1 VARQTLLLN
10 THNFAP
16 AQFFN
21 HSANSAT
28 LFNGK
33 LLFATS
39 EGVFESGGDN
49 DGYTEELVE
58 GVPTQVPVPIVA
70 HAVLPIAD
78 FGYQGQKSPR
88 SILLGGRFDG
98 QMQVSITDEKGVT
111 QEYLTKDMDNEDGTK
126 VALRSDQ
133 RSRYLKV
140 KIANVNGA
148 DFSVDSADLIFIPG
162 PERRK

>member
-1 VARQTLLLN
+1 MPRQTILLN

-28 LFNGK
+28 LFNGN

-39 EGVFESGGDN
+39 EGIFKSGGDN

-58 GVPTQVPVPIVA
+58 GVPTHAPVPIAA

-78 FGYQGQKSPR
+78 FGYRGQKSPR
-88 SILLGGRFDG
+88 SMLLGGRFDG

-111 QEYLTKDMDNEDGTK
+111 QDYLTEGMGNEDGTK

-140 KIANVNGA
+140 KIANVDGA

>member
-1 VARQTLLLN
+1 MPRQTILFN

-16 AQFFN
+16 AQFFS

-49 DGYTEELVE
+49 DGYEADGITHI
-58 GVPTQVPVPIVA
+58 PIDA
-70 HAVLPIAD
+70 HAVLPVAD
-78 FGYQGQKSPR
+78 FGYQGQKSTR
-88 SILLGGRFDG
+88 SMLLGGRFEG

-111 QEYLTKDMDNEDGTK
+111 QDYLTEDMSSEDGTK

-140 KIANVNGA
+140 KIANVDGA

>member
-1 VARQTLLLN
+1 MSRQTILIN

-39 EGVFESGGDN
+39 EGIFESGGSN
-49 DGYTEELVE
+49 DGYAADGIT
-58 GVPTQVPVPIVA
+58 PIPINA
-70 HAVLPIAD
+70 HAVLPVAD

-88 SILLGGRFDG
+88 SMLLGGRFEG

-111 QEYLTKDMDNEDGTK
+111 QDYLTEDMDNEDGTK

-140 KIANVNGA
+140 KIANVDGA

>member
-1 VARQTLLLN
+1 MPRQTILLN

-39 EGVFESGGDN
+39 EGLFESGGDN
-49 DGYTEELVE
+49 DGYVTEGEVS
-58 GVPTQVPVPIVA
+58 TPIPIAA

-88 SILLGGRFDG
+88 SMLLGGRFDG
-98 QMQVSITDEKGVT
+98 QMQVSVTDEKGVT
-111 QEYLTKDMDNEDGTK
+111 QGYVSPEMEDADGTK
-126 VALRSDQ
+126 IALRTDQ
-133 RSRYLKV
+133 RSRYFTT
-140 KIANVNGA
+140 KISNVDGS
-148 DFSVDSADLIFIPG
+148 DFSLESADLVFIPG
-162 PERRK
+162 PERRR

>member
-1 VARQTLLLN
+1 MARQTLLLN

-21 HSANSAT
+21 HPANSAT
-28 LFNGK
+28 FFNGK

-39 EGVFESGGDN
+39 DGLFESGGNN
-49 DGYTEELVE
+49 DGYEAD
-58 GVPTQVPVPIVA
+58 GVTPIPIAA
-70 HAVLPIAD
+70 HAVLPVAD

-88 SILLGGRFDG
+88 SMLLGGRFNG

-111 QEYLTKDMDNEDGTK
+111 QDYLTEDMTSEDGTK

-140 KIANVNGA
+140 KIANVDGS

-162 PERRK
+162 PERRR

>member
-1 VARQTLLLN
+1 MARQTLLLN
-10 THNFAP
+10 IHNFAP
-16 AQFFN
+16 AQFTG

-28 LFNGK
+28 FFNGK

-39 EGVFESGGDN
+39 AGIFESTGDN
-49 DGYTEELVE
+49 DGFIVE
-58 GVPTQVPVPIVA
+58 DEVSTPIPINA
-70 HAVLPIAD
+70 YAVLPVAD

-88 SILLGGRFDG
+88 SMLLGGRFDG

-111 QEYLTKDMDNEDGTK
+111 QNYLTEDMDNEDGTK

-140 KIANVNGA
+140 KIANVDGA

>member
-1 VARQTLLLN
+1 MPRQTIIIN

-39 EGVFESGGDN
+39 EGVFESAGSN
-49 DGYTEELVE
+49 DGYEADGIT
-58 GVPTQVPVPIVA
+58 PIPIDA

-88 SILLGGRFDG
+88 SMLLGGRFEG
-98 QMQVSITDEKGVT
+98 QMEISITDEKGIT
-111 QEYLTKDMDNEDGTK
+111 QEYLTEGMDNEDGTK

-140 KIANVNGA
+140 KIANVDGV

>member
-1 VARQTLLLN
+1 MSRQTILLN
-10 THNFAP
+10 THNFAT

-39 EGVFESGGDN
+39 EGLFESGGNN
-49 DGYTEELVE
+49 DGYEADKVT
-58 GVPTQVPVPIVA
+58 PIPIIA
-70 HAVLPIAD
+70 YAVLPISD

-88 SILLGGRFDG
+88 SMLLGGRFDG
-98 QMQVSITDEKGVT
+98 QMQVSITDEKAVT
-111 QEYLTKDMDNEDGTK
+111 RDYLTEDMDNEDGTK
-126 VALRSDQ
+126 IALRSDQ
-133 RSRYLKV
+133 RSRYLKA
-140 KIANVNGA
+140 KISNVDGA

>member
-1 VARQTLLLN
+1 MSRQTILLN

-58 GVPTQVPVPIVA
+58 GVPTQVPVPIAA

-88 SILLGGRFDG
+88 SMLLGGRFDG
-98 QMQVSITDEKGVT
+98 QMQVSITDENGVT
-111 QEYLTKDMDNEDGTK
+111 QDYVSPEMEDADGTK
-126 VALRSDQ
+126 LALRTDQ
-133 RSRYLKV
+133 RSRYFTT
-140 KIANVNGA
+140 KISNVDGA
-148 DFSVDSADLIFIPG
+148 DFSLESADLVFIPG
-162 PERRK
+162 PERRR

>member
-1 VARQTLLLN
+1 MN
-10 THNFAP
+10 MHNFAS

-21 HSANSAT
+21 HSANSAM

-39 EGVFESGGDN
+39 EGIFESDGDN
-49 DGYTEELVE
+49 DGYEADGIT
-58 GVPTQVPVPIVA
+58 PIPIDA

-88 SILLGGRFDG
+88 SMLLGGRFDG

-111 QEYLTKDMDNEDGTK
+111 RDYLTEGMDNEDGTK

-140 KIANVNGA
+140 KIANVDGA
-148 DFSVDSADLIFIPG
+148 DFSLDSADLIFIPG

>member
-1 VARQTLLLN
+1 MPRQTILLN

-39 EGVFESGGDN
+39 EGIFESGGDN
-49 DGYTEELVE
+49 DGYEADGT
-58 GVPTQVPVPIVA
+58 TPIPIDA

-111 QEYLTKDMDNEDGTK
+111 RDYLTDGMDNEDGTK

-140 KIANVNGA
+140 KIANVDGA

-162 PERRK
+162 PERRR

>member
-1 VARQTLLLN
+1 MTRQTLILN

-28 LFNGK
+28 FFNGK

-39 EGVFESGGDN
+39 EGIFESGGSN
-49 DGYTEELVE
+49 DGYEADGT
-58 GVPTQVPVPIVA
+58 TPIPIDA
-70 HAVLPIAD
+70 YAVLPIAD

-88 SILLGGRFDG
+88 SMLLGGRFDG

-111 QEYLTKDMDNEDGTK
+111 QDYTTEDMDSEDGTK

-140 KIANVNGA
+140 KITNVDGA

>member
-1 VARQTLLLN
+1 MPRQTILLN

-39 EGVFESGGDN
+39 EGIFESGGDN
-49 DGYTEELVE
+49 DGHEADGITSI
-58 GVPTQVPVPIVA
+58 PINA

-88 SILLGGRFDG
+88 SMLLGGRFDG

-111 QEYLTKDMDNEDGTK
+111 QDYLTEDMGNEDGTK

-140 KIANVNGA
+140 KIANVDGA

-162 PERRK
+162 PERRR

>member
-1 VARQTLLLN
+1 MSRQTLFLN
-10 THNFAP
+10 IHNFSS

-39 EGVFESGGDN
+39 EGIFESGGDN
-49 DGYTEELVE
+49 DGYESD
-58 GVPTQVPVPIVA
+58 GVTPIQIDA

-88 SILLGGRFDG
+88 SMLLGGRFEG

-111 QEYLTKDMDNEDGTK
+111 QDYLTEDMNNEDGTK

-140 KIANVNGA
+140 KIANVDGA

-162 PERRK
+162 PERRR